1 MRWDSLFEDLES
13 QLQAQLEAQ
22 FRDEVAENIRIERAT
37 EKLAGKLASLAGC
50 TVHLHLAGSVEAVG
64 TVGPMGE
71 DYVCLDA
78 EASSLLVTV
87 KAIQRITMASP
98 SRSAALPGPEPSP
111 VKLPALL
118 RGLLRDRS
126 RMRIHDG
133 WGKLLAEGTPTQI
146 GHDFL
151 IIAAHPQDEFPRE
164 SSITE
169 HSIVPLAAI
178 GWISIPRGY

>member
-37 EKLAGKLASLAGC
+37 ENLAGKLRALTGR
-50 TVHLHLAGSVEAVG
+50 TVHLQLAGSVEAVG
-64 TVGPMGE
+64 TVGPMGD
-71 DYVCLDA
+71 DYLCLDA
-78 EASSLLVTV
+78 EASSLLIILR
-87 KAIQRITMASP
+87 AIQRITVP
-98 SRSAALPGPEPSP
+98 SSSRPALLPGPEPSP
-111 VKLPALL
+111 IKLPALL
-118 RGLLRDRS
+118 RGLFRDRS

-133 WGKLLAEGTPTQI
+133 QGKLLAEGTPAQI
-146 GHDFL
+146 GQDFL
-151 IIAAHPQDEFPRE
+151 VIAAHPRDEFPRE

-178 GWISIPRGY
+178 GWIAIPRGY